1 MDINE
6 AEIAGPCRI
15 TFGGIDLGHTTGGV
29 LLTVERDFEDVTVDR
44 YGSTPID
51 KVLTGNR
58 VMVNFTLAQPN
69 WRALDTAMPETS
81 SQDGTGALDRIDIGA
96 QAGASLRSEA
106 KQLVIHPLKN
116 ADADTSDDVVIYKA
130 VSAENVELP
139 MRIDEQKVVEITMHG
154 LVDETYG
161 TGRRLGHVGPANVS

>member
-15 TFGGIDLGHTTGGV
+15 TYKGVDLGHTTGGV
-29 LLTVERDFEDVTVDR
+29 LLTVERDFEDVKVDR
-44 YGSTPID
+44 YGETPID

-58 VMVNFTLAQPN
+58 VMVNFTLAQPSH
-69 WRALDTAMPETS
+69 RSLDVAIPETS
-81 SQDGTGALDRIDIGA
+81 SIDGTAGDRIDLGT
-96 QAGASLRSEA
+96 QAGASLRAEA
-106 KQLVIHPLKN
+106 GLLVIHPLKN
-116 ADADTSDDVVIYKA
+116 DNADLSDDVNIYKA

-139 MRIDEQKVVEITMHG
+139 MRIDEQKVVEITMHA

-161 TGRRLGHVGPANVS
+161 TGRRLGHVGPAIVS

>member
-15 TFGGIDLGHTTGGV
+15 TYKGVDLGHTTGGV
-29 LLTVERDFEDVTVDR
+29 LVTAERDFEDVKVDR
-44 YGSTPID
+44 YGETPID

-69 WRALDTAMPETS
+69 FRSLDVAIPETS
-81 SQDGTGALDRIDIGA
+81 SQDGAGALDRIDLGT
-96 QAGASLRSEA
+96 QAGASLRAEA
-106 KQLVIHPLKN
+106 GLLVIHPLKN
-116 ADADTSDDVVIYKA
+116 ADSDLSDDVNIYRA

-139 MRIDEQKVVEITMHG
+139 LRIDEQKVVEITMHA

-161 TGRRLGHVGPANVS
+161 TGRRLGHIGPANVS

>member
-6 AEIAGPCRI
+6 AEIAGPCKI
-15 TFGGIDLGHTTGGV
+15 TYKGLVLGHTTGGV
-29 LLTVERDFEDVTVDR
+29 LITAERDFEDVTVDR
-44 YGSTPID
+44 YGATPID

-69 WRALDTAMPETS
+69 FQNLNIAIPETS
-81 SQDGTGALDRIDIGA
+81 SQQGGAGARADLGA
-96 QAGASLRSEA
+96 QAGASLRAEA
-106 KQLVIHPLKN
+106 GLLTIHPLKN

-139 MRIDEQKVVEITMHG
+139 LRIDEQKVIELTMHA

-161 TGRRLGHVGPANVS
+161 TGRRLGHIGSADIS